1 MNIND
6 NSINIMNHIITI
18 DDMIDDLYYRTDIAW
33 AKNKIGIK
41 LLYLNNLN
49 EKDKNKFYYL
59 INSKI
64 SNQSKIANYK
74 KPIFKF
80 IDMKSYE
87 YNYEYYLDIEYT
99 DYENSLIE
107 YKINDKE
114 NYKIRIY
121 QNSDDKFKFNYKDWN
136 NHIAYLEP
144 FYSTLKFKI
153 KEERITRK
161 LRNEF
166 NEFKNYNNNQ
176 LSKLSNDIINVKKY
190 IIIYTF
196 LHLFLILFHLYKNLT
211 FIFI

>member
-1 MNIND
+1 
-6 NSINIMNHIITI
+6 MNHIITI

-99 DYENSLIE
+99 DYKNSLIQ

-136 NHIAYLEP
+136 NHISYLEP

-161 LRNEF
+161 IRNEF

-176 LSKLSNDIINVKKY
+176 LSKLSNDIINLKKY

>member
-99 DYENSLIE
+99 DYKNSLIQ

-136 NHIAYLEP
+136 NHISYLEP

-161 LRNEF
+161 IRNEF

-176 LSKLSNDIINVKKY
+176 LSKLSNDIINLKKY

>member
-99 DYENSLIE
+99 DYKNSLIE

>member
-1 MNIND
+1 
-6 NSINIMNHIITI
+6 
-18 DDMIDDLYYRTDIAW
+18 
-33 AKNKIGIK
+33 
-41 LLYLNNLN
+41 
-49 EKDKNKFYYL
+49 
-59 INSKI
+59 
-64 SNQSKIANYK
+64 
-74 KPIFKF
+74 
-80 IDMKSYE
+80 MKSYE

-99 DYENSLIE
+99 DYKNSLIE

-136 NHIAYLEP
+136 NHISYLEP

-176 LSKLSNDIINVKKY
+176 LSKLSNDIMNLKKY